1 VRTGFWES
9 LPPLVIVTGKGGVG
23 KTMVSCALARAAV
36 GAGLRVLLLELD
48 ARESL
53 HRFMGCSPSGG
64 GVIDVAP
71 GLRAENVR
79 PRAVVDR
86 LIEERVRPAWVARR
100 MMRSVIYEQFVQG
113 APGLR
118 EVSALGYAIRAADR
132 GKLRRA
138 GRVVG
143 AEYDL
148 VLLDAP
154 ATGHG
159 VSLLLAP
166 KLLAEAIGGGPIAA
180 LAREVSESI
189 GDPGAS
195 ALWAVSTAEGMA
207 LRETLEL
214 DEALRGG
221 LDRGLDLLAVNRL
234 IPTAAPEGDPGSKAK
249 AEPASGEAW
258 EAIWQERAAAQR
270 RQLAGL
276 AESWKGPLIELP
288 LSGHEGP
295 EAVAELAGALE
306 RS

>member
-1 VRTGFWES
+1 MRTGFWES

-23 KTMVSCALARAAV
+23 KTMVSCALARGAV
-36 GAGLRVLLLELD
+36 EAGLRVLLLELD

-53 HRFMGCSPSGG
+53 HRFLGCSPSGG

-79 PRAVVDR
+79 PREVVDR
-86 LIEERVRPAWVARR
+86 LIEERVRPSWVARR
-100 MMRSVIYEQFVQG
+100 MMRSVIYEEFVQG

-118 EVSALGYAIRAADR
+118 EVSALGYAIRAAGR
-132 GKLRRA
+132 GKPRRA
-138 GRVVG
+138 RSALG

-166 KLLAEAIGGGPIAA
+166 KLLAEAIGGGPIAT
-180 LAREVSESI
+180 LAREVAETI
-189 GDPGAS
+189 GNPQAS
-195 ALWAVSTAEGMA
+195 ALWGVATAEGMA

-214 DEALRGG
+214 DSALRGG
-221 LDRGLDLLAVNRL
+221 LGRGLDFLVVNRL
-234 IPTAAPEGDPGSKAK
+234 IPSVDLESVGS
-249 AEPASGEAW
+249 EPRPASGEAW
-258 EAIWQERAAAQR
+258 ETLWEDRAAAQR

-276 AESWKGPLIELP
+276 AERWSGPLVHLP

-295 EAVAELAGALE
+295 EAVAELTGALGE
-306 RS
+306 A

>member
-1 VRTGFWES
+1 MKISFGDG
-9 LPPLVIVTGKGGVG
+9 LPPLVVVTGKGGVG
-23 KTMVSCALARAAV
+23 KTIVSCALARAA
-36 GAGLRVLLLELD
+36 AESGLRVLLLELD

-53 HRFMGCSPSGG
+53 HRFLGCAPSGG
-64 GVIDVAP
+64 VRVDVGG
-71 GLRAENVR
+71 GLWVENVR

-100 MMRSVIYEQFVQG
+100 LMRSVIYEHFVQG

-118 EVSALGYAIRAADR
+118 EVSALGYAIRAADPN
-132 GKLRRA
+132 KLRRA
-138 GRVVG
+138 GSARG
-143 AEYDL
+143 PKYDL

-180 LAREVSESI
+180 LAREVAEAV
-189 GDPGAS
+189 GDPSAS

-214 DEALRGG
+214 DAALRDG
-221 LDRGLDLLAVNRL
+221 LGRGLDLLAVNRL
-234 IPTAAPEGDPGSKAK
+234 IPTAAAQAGPAAAAAGSDR
-249 AEPASGEAW
+249 AW
-258 EAIWQERAAAQR
+258 EAIWRERAAAQR
-270 RQLAGL
+270 QQLAGL
-276 AESWKGPLIELP
+276 ADLWTGPLVRLP

-295 EAVAELAGALE
+295 AAVAELAGALGDA
-306 RS
+306 